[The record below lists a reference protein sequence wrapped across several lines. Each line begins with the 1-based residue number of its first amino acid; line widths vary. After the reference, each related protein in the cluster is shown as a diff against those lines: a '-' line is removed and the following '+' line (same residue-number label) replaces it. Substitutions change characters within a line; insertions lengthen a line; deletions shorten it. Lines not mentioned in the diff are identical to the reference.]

1 MFLQI
6 LPPDTVTTSESF
18 LDNQLVLVVVGLAVA
33 VFAIIKAAKFLNTIK
48 LSKSIDKPSYTS

>member
-18 LDNQLVLVVVGLAVA
+18 IDNQLVLVVVGLAVV
-33 VFAIIKAAKFLNTIK
+33 VFAIIKVAKFLNTIK
-48 LSKSIDKPSYTS
+48 LSKSADKPSYTS